1 MIFVAFY
8 LFTLFVFFF
17 VWRTCRAPVMAAT
30 WVAVQVSIVKFL
42 FLAGLYISSISS
54 CMGALY
60 GSPRILQCIANDDVV
75 PFMKVLGQGVS
86 IVTSSRC
93 GYLQSS
99 CDRTAPLFPF
109 LRATADDP
117 RENTALAFFRCIFQK
132 NIKPLEHSSCCI
144 LNL

>member
-1 MIFVAFY
+1 
-8 LFTLFVFFF
+8 
-17 VWRTCRAPVMAAT
+17 MAAT

-86 IVTSSRC
+86 VVTSSRC
-93 GYLQSS
+93 CALSAGVGIVMSLI
-99 CDRTAPLFPF
+99 CRAP
-109 LRATADDP
+109 
-117 RENTALAFFRCIFQK
+117 
-132 NIKPLEHSSCCI
+132 
-144 LNL
+144 